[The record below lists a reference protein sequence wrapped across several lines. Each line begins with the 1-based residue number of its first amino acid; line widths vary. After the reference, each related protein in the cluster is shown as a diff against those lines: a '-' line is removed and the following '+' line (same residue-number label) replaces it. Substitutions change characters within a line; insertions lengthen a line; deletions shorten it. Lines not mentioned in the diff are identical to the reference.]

1 MRMGELGA
9 AGLGQT
15 SWGPTGFAFTESEIS
30 ARIIQEKITKEAHSL
45 GATIT
50 LHHGLN
56 TGAKIDQLYAQIA

>member
-15 SWGPTGFAFTESEIS
+15 SWGPTGFAFTESETS
-30 ARIIQEKITKEAHSL
+30 ARIILEQITEEVRSL
-45 GATIT
+45 GLTTT

-56 TGAKIDQLYAQIA
+56 TGAKIHQHYAQIA